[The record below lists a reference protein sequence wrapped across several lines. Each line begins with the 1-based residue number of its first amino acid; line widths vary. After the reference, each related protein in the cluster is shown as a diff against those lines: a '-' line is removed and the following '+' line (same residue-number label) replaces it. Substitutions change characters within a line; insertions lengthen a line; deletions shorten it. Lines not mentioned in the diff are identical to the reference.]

1 MNWSNHFCYQ
11 SIDEGKNSKLKT
23 SAVNT
28 SHQNTLQ
35 KKVKGKKSSHLLAL
49 DWSSN
54 PCFTPNWN
62 EIRRWVKVSFY
73 ESGSDFPRFARFYL
87 TKYM

>member
-1 MNWSNHFCYQ
+1 MTYSW
-11 SIDEGKNSKLKT
+11 
-23 SAVNT
+23 NT

-35 KKVKGKKSSHLLAL
+35 KKVTGKKSSGLLAL

-73 ESGSDFPRFARFYL
+73 ESGYDFARFAR
-87 TKYM
+87 